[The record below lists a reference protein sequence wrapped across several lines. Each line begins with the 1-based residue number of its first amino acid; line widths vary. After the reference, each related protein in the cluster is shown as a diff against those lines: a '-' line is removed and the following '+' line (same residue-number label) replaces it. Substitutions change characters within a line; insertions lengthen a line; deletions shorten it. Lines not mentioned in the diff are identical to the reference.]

1 MRLVSGLLT
10 LAALPVF
17 AATGYLFV
25 LTVRSGEGKVPPSG
39 KPTTRFNVVVP
50 AHDEAAGIA
59 STVGSLLAVDY
70 PRSLFEVTV
79 VADNCTDDTAERAR
93 RAGATVLERT
103 DAVLR
108 GKGYALAHAFEKIV
122 TEGKADAVVV
132 IDADTVVSPNLLRA
146 FDARLAAGAVA
157 AQADYAVRNV
167 DDGWRTRL
175 MAIAFGMFH
184 VVRSRG
190 RESFGVSCGLRGNGM
205 CFTTSLLR
213 EVPHDAFSIVEDL
226 EYGIRLGERG
236 HRVHY
241 AGEAHVYGDMVAGEK
256 ASRSQRERWEGG
268 RWQMAKRH
276 GLPLLRRA
284 ISERSPLLAD
294 LAMDVLVPPLSLL
307 VAATVAG
314 TAASVAVSAASLRP
328 TPALSLFGASGVFLL
343 AYAARGWQLSGTGAR
358 GLASLA
364 HAPGYMVWKATLPLR
379 RRATATTEWV
389 RTAREGD

>member
-1 MRLVSGLLT
+1 MVAPGEIRGTVQSAHGAEAGVWVIAETQDFQT
-10 LAALPVF
+10 LF
-17 AATGYLFV
+17 A
-25 LTVRSGEGKVPPSG
+25 KI
-39 KPTTRFNVVVP
+39 VVT
-50 AHDEAAGIA
+50 DEAAGIA

-122 TEGKADAVVV
+122 GEGKADAVVV

-213 EVPHDAFSIVEDL
+213 EVASFM
-226 EYGIRLGERG
+226 RL
-236 HRVHY
+236 
-241 AGEAHVYGDMVAGEK
+241 M
-256 ASRSQRERWEGG
+256 
-268 RWQMAKRH
+268 
-276 GLPLLRRA
+276 P
-284 ISERSPLLAD
+284 
-294 LAMDVLVPPLSLL
+294 
-307 VAATVAG
+307 
-314 TAASVAVSAASLRP
+314 
-328 TPALSLFGASGVFLL
+328 
-343 AYAARGWQLSGTGAR
+343 
-358 GLASLA
+358 
-364 HAPGYMVWKATLPLR
+364 
-379 RRATATTEWV
+379 
-389 RTAREGD
+389 